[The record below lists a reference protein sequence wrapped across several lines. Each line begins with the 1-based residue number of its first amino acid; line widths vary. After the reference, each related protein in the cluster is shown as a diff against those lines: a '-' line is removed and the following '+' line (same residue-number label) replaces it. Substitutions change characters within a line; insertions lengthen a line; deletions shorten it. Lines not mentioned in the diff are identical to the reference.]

1 VSLRSPRSCVRCSRG
16 LSGPSAYCSD
26 CNERVD
32 RALRRW
38 ADGDRDLNME
48 EIGAEFGLTAHA
60 VLKRLKRMGH
70 AST

>member
-1 VSLRSPRSCVRCSRG
+1 LSSR
-16 LSGPSAYCSD
+16 SAYCSD

-38 ADGDRDLNME
+38 ADGDRDLTMD
-48 EIGAEFGLTAHA
+48 EIGAEFGLAKHA